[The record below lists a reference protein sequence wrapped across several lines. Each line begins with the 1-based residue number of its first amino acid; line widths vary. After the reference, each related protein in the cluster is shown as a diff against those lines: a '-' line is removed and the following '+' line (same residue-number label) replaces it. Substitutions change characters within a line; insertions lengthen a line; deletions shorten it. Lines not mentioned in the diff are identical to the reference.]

1 MERKFKIDFITGSSK
16 KFEEVKGVLKDVEL
30 TQIVIDL
37 PEIQEVDAHKI
48 IKAKMKEAYT
58 RKGEGAFMIEDT
70 SLYMDA
76 IPGLP
81 GPLVKWFLETIGVK
95 GLAEVAFKLGN
106 TRAKA
111 KTIIG
116 YATGSE
122 KIHFFEGEVVGSI
135 VEPRVD
141 TGFGWDLIFIPE
153 GYTKT
158 FAEMT
163 QEEKNTI
170 SMRGK
175 AAQKLAEFLE
185 QRS

>member
-1 MERKFKIDFITGSSK
+1 
-16 KFEEVKGVLKDVEL
+16 
-30 TQIVIDL
+30 
-37 PEIQEVDAHKI
+37 
-48 IKAKMKEAYT
+48 
-58 RKGEGAFMIEDT
+58 
-70 SLYMDA
+70 MDA

-185 QRS
+185 QRSL